1 MTKPHQIK
9 DDMLRYLMTNKS
21 FVITDY
27 SIKTGIARDIIYAC
41 ADNLITLG
49 YVIHR
54 DITNSHT
61 NEPEKIISY
70 HPLGGFFLRQGG
82 FTSERKAQ
90 IIKKRLTNGMTIM
103 TWTSTLAI
111 IIISY
116 FNYVATDKANDNR
129 EFINRSNFLI
139 DSLRQSNDSLINL
152 LRKDTSTTH
161 YNKH

>member
-9 DDMLRYLMTNKS
+9 DDMLRYLTTNKS

-27 SIKTGIARDIIYAC
+27 SIKTGIARDIIYAY
-41 ADNLITLG
+41 ADNLIALG
-49 YVIHR
+49 YVNSR

-61 NEPEKIISY
+61 NDSEKIISY

-90 IIKKRLTNGMTIM
+90 ITKKRQTTYTAIITYM
-103 TWTSTLAI
+103 STAAI
-111 IIISY
+111 IIITY
-116 FNYVATDKANDNR
+116 FNYVATDKSNDNR